1 MFPSNR
7 RTQLL
12 IEPYRQLRFGLMFI
26 LINFVFSTLVL
37 LVFGYFLW
45 DIFEAM
51 MEYFK
56 LDKAQEMV
64 AASKFV
70 APVSGGLILV
80 ALFIFVTLY
89 ISARYTHQIYGP
101 LVSIRRFLDELLA
114 GKTPPRIKLRTR
126 DQLHDLVDRLNNISD
141 LLSVAQTKGSMGSIL
156 NFVENLT
163 KGKEQ
168 AALSLSEDDPLRPL
182 SLKLNELARQS
193 KKS

>member
-12 IEPYRQLRFGLMFI
+12 IEPYRQLRFGIMFI
-26 LINFVFSTLVL
+26 LINFVFSTLIL

-64 AASKFV
+64 AAAKFV
-70 APVSGGLILV
+70 APVSGGVILV
-80 ALFIFVTLY
+80 TLFIFVTLY

-141 LLSVAQTKGSMGSIL
+141 LLSVAEAKGSMGSIL
-156 NFVENLT
+156 TFVDNLT

-168 AALSLSEDDPLRPL
+168 AALSLSQEDPLRPL
-182 SLKLNELARQS
+182 SLKLNELAQHG